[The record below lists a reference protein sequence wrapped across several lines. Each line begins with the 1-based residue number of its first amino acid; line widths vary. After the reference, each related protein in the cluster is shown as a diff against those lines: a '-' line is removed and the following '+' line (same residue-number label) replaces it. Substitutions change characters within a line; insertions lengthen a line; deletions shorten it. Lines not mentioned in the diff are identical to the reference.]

1 MILGHRFERAM
12 ALMKERK
19 AQREQNLPTGQE
31 ELQLEKGDLLAMT
44 LSALLVIMPIVLV
57 VLLVMVLIAGL
68 WFW

>member
-12 ALMKERK
+12 ALMKEKK
-19 AQREQNLPTGQE
+19 AQREQNLPADQE
-31 ELQLEKGDLLAMT
+31 ELPLEKGDLLAMT

-57 VLLVMVLIAGL
+57 VLLIMVLIAGL

>member
-19 AQREQNLPTGQE
+19 TQREQNLPAGQE

>member
-19 AQREQNLPTGQE
+19 ALREQNLPAGQE
-31 ELQLEKGDLLAMT
+31 ELPLEKGDLLAMT
-44 LSALLVIMPIVLV
+44 LSALLVIMPVVLV